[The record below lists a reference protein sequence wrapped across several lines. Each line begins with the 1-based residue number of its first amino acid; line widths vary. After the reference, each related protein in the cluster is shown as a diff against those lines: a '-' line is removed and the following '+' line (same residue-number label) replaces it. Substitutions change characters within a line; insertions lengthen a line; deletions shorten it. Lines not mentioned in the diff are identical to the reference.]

1 MSKHNHI
8 LSTHLIPS
16 HTFGVSLSQESL
28 HSHGVSMTDF
38 YRYASMSTTI
48 RNPLSQTIIAS
59 VTGGIASSRANPKT
73 ADAPEQ
79 FPHALIVYNYAEDE
93 GQEDYEEDLDY
104 EIEHHPQCPHK
115 MVKETLFMTDKGE
128 DISKAVEP
136 TYKQYDCPV
145 QRCLDAANLDDLS
158 DENGNALDWR
168 TLEPGRYSIEAWSTY
183 SPSTTSS
190 YEDWEGGLRLK

>member
-1 MSKHNHI
+1 
-8 LSTHLIPS
+8 
-16 HTFGVSLSQESL
+16 
-28 HSHGVSMTDF
+28 
-38 YRYASMSTTI
+38 MSTTI
-48 RNPLSQTIIAS
+48 RNPLSQTIITG

-73 ADAPEQ
+73 ANAPEQ

-115 MVKETLFMTDKGE
+115 MVK
-128 DISKAVEP
+128 V
-136 TYKQYDCPV
+136 CPV

-168 TLEPGRYSIEAWSTY
+168 TLEPGRYSIEAWVSY
-183 SPSTTSS
+183 SPNTTSG
-190 YEDWEGGLRLK
+190 YEDWDGGLRLK